1 MAVLIEENPVVA
13 APDRAG
19 GGSSSGLLPDLLH
32 DAWKHLVLL
41 LLAALTFYPIFFMI
55 MTSFKDTNEFYHTF
69 WWFALPLHAEN
80 YSAAWDNISHYVGNS
95 ILICTTTMISV
106 LVFSSLSAYVFA
118 RYRFLGREILFY
130 GVLAILMVPGV
141 LTLVPTFLLV
151 KDLGLLNTYWVMILP
166 YIAGGQAFAIFLLR
180 GFFASL
186 PEELFESARVDGA
199 SAFRSYLHLALPLSK
214 PILSVIALTNFLGNW
229 NEFLWPLVTISDDA
243 VKPITTG
250 LLQFSSAY
258 GSQTG
263 PLFAAYAIASI
274 PLFVLFV
281 FASGTFVKGVT
292 SGAFKM

>member
-1 MAVLIEENPVVA
+1 MATVIEENSAAIAERVA
-13 APDRAG
+13 GA
-19 GGSSSGLLPDLLH
+19 SSRGFLRDLTG
-32 DAWKHLVLL
+32 DFWKHLILA
-41 LLAALTFYPIFFMI
+41 LLAILTFYPIMFMI
-55 MTSFKDTNEFYHTF
+55 MTSLKDTPEFNHSF
-69 WWFALPLHAEN
+69 WWFAWPLHGEN
-80 YSAAWDNISHYVGNS
+80 YSTAWETVSHYVGNS
-95 ILICTTTMISV
+95 LLVCVVTMVGVLI
-106 LVFSSLSAYVFA
+106 FSSLSAYVFA

-141 LTLVPTFLLV
+141 LTLVPTFLMV
-151 KDLGLLNTYWVMILP
+151 KDLGMLNTYWAMILP
-166 YIAGGQAFAIFLLR
+166 YMAGGQAFAIFLLR

-199 SAFRSYLHLALPLSK
+199 SAFQSYLSIALPLSK

-243 VKPITTG
+243 VKPVTTG
-250 LLQFSSAY
+250 LLQFSSQY

-274 PLFVLFV
+274 PLFILFI